1 MLVINLFNLIA
12 DILKVL
18 WNSPKPTDKL
28 LSEIFRSKK
37 NIGSK
42 ERRFA
47 SELIFAIL
55 RNKILLDYL
64 INQLENNNLIDKN
77 NNRYL
82 LYIYIFLLL
91 KTIDYDISPEFDP
104 QALIERI
111 NQNAKIEEILQS
123 YFGDKNDSLRTY
135 IINQIKIIEEINAGS
150 EKSQYSH
157 YLSIRYSFPEW
168 LLEKIV
174 NKFNDKNKLLNFLKK
189 STSAANPTIR
199 INTLNTNIS
208 EIENELQNL
217 QIQYSKS
224 QIVPNAIILYE
235 RVQLSE
241 LDFFKSGYAEVQD
254 EGSQLISYILDPQ
267 PGEVIMD
274 ACAGAG
280 GKALHIAELMNN
292 QGIVIANDI
301 EYNRLKEIPKRAARS
316 AITIIQTNNSL
327 KNNLD
332 DLMNYNRNLCNG
344 FDKILVDAPCSGMG
358 TIRRDPMRKY
368 RINPHLLE
376 KLKVNQL
383 KILSEYSQY
392 LKVGG
397 ILVYSTCSLLPD
409 ENEWVIS
416 EFLASNKNFQP
427 DSLNQILQKN
437 NIGIDNISADTFMLN
452 IDFTQSNSDG
462 FFMAR
467 LKRIE

>member
-1 MLVINLFNLIA
+1 
-12 DILKVL
+12 
-18 WNSPKPTDKL
+18 
-28 LSEIFRSKK
+28 
-37 NIGSK
+37 
-42 ERRFA
+42 
-47 SELIFAIL
+47 
-55 RNKILLDYL
+55 
-64 INQLENNNLIDKN
+64 
-77 NNRYL
+77 
-82 LYIYIFLLL
+82 
-91 KTIDYDISPEFDP
+91 
-104 QALIERI
+104 
-111 NQNAKIEEILQS
+111 
-123 YFGDKNDSLRTY
+123 
-135 IINQIKIIEEINAGS
+135 
-150 EKSQYSH
+150 
-157 YLSIRYSFPEW
+157 
-168 LLEKIV
+168 
-174 NKFNDKNKLLNFLKK
+174 
-189 STSAANPTIR
+189 
-199 INTLNTNIS
+199 
-208 EIENELQNL
+208 
-217 QIQYSKS
+217 
-224 QIVPNAIILYE
+224 
-235 RVQLSE
+235 
-241 LDFFKSGYAEVQD
+241 
-254 EGSQLISYILDPQ
+254 
-267 PGEVIMD
+267 
-274 ACAGAG
+274 
-280 GKALHIAELMNN
+280 LHIAELMNN

>member
-1 MLVINLFNLIA
+1 MFVNNLINLIA
-12 DILKVL
+12 DILKIL

-47 SELIFAIL
+47 SELIFSIL
-55 RNKILLDYL
+55 RNKILLDYF

-111 NQNAKIEEILQS
+111 NQNANIEEILQS

-135 IINQIKIIEEINAGS
+135 IISQIKIFEEINAGS
-150 EKSQYSH
+150 DKSQYLH

-174 NKFNDKNKLLNFLKK
+174 NKFNTKEQLQDFLQK
-189 STSAANPTIR
+189 STSAALPTIR

-217 QIQYSKS
+217 QIKYSKS
-224 QIVPNAIILYE
+224 RIVPNAIILYE

-241 LDFFKSGYAEVQD
+241 LDFFKSGKVEIQD

-267 PGEVIMD
+267 PGEIILD

-280 GKALHIAELMNN
+280 GKALLIAELMRN

-316 AITIIQTNNSL
+316 GITIIQTNNSL

-332 DLMNYNRNLCNG
+332 DLMNYNRNLRNG
-344 FDKILVDAPCSGMG
+344 FDKILVDAPCSGIG

-368 RINPHLLE
+368 RINPNLLE
-376 KLKVNQL
+376 KLHKNQL
-383 KILSEYSQY
+383 KILTDYSKY
-392 LKVGG
+392 VKTGG
-397 ILVYSTCSLLPD
+397 ILVYSTCSILQD
-409 ENEWVIS
+409 ENEMVID
-416 EFLASNKNFQP
+416 EFLAANNNFVP
-427 DSLNQILQKN
+427 DYISPIINKN
-437 NIGIDNISADTFMLN
+437 NIGINNIIDDAFMLN
-452 IDFTQSNSDG
+452 IDFTQSNADG

-467 LKRIE
+467 MKRIE